1 MNMNIKNIKAVLLI
15 LAALLFPTFAS
26 AQGGTALTYTTTSAI
41 VTAGSSSFQ
50 LASVTGISG
59 FGRGI
64 NSPTGGTVANDNITD
79 IYIDREL
86 MQVISVNTTAKTVFV
101 LRGQGGSQA
110 AAHASGANVIIGPP
124 SAFLDYDPE
133 GYCAAITGVP
143 GINQQYGNPPQ
154 YTPWI
159 NQRTSNQWI
168 CSTVTS
174 VWVPGYGNPG
184 VSGTPAGL
192 TTAAA
197 SATTTL
203 PSGPLFTVT
212 GTTAIATIT
221 LPSGFQNGQS
231 ITIRFSGVD
240 TWTAAGNIAVAG
252 TNTTAGT
259 YVTFTY
265 NTATSKWSPSRV
277 V

>member
-1 MNMNIKNIKAVLLI
+1 MNIKNIKAVLLI

-26 AQGGTALTYTTTSAI
+26 AQVGTALTYTTTSAI
-41 VTAGSSSFQ
+41 VSAGSNTFQ

-59 FGRGI
+59 FGPGI
-64 NSPTGGTVANDNITD
+64 NSPTGGTTTIGNITD
-79 IYIDREL
+79 LYIDREL
-86 MQVISVNTTAKTVFV
+86 FQVISVNTTAKTVVV

-110 AAHASGANVIIGPP
+110 AAHASGATVIIGPP

-133 GYCAAITGVP
+133 GYCAAITGTP

-159 NQRTSNQWI
+159 NQRTSLQWI

-184 VSGTPAGL
+184 VSGTVPGL
-192 TTAAA
+192 TTAVA
-197 SATTTL
+197 SATTIT
-203 PSGPLFTVT
+203 PSGPFFTVT
-212 GTTAIATIT
+212 GTTAIATIN
-221 LPSGFQNGQS
+221 LPSGFQDGQS
-231 ITIRFSGVD
+231 ITIKFSGVD
-240 TWTAAGNIAVAG
+240 TWTAAGNIAVLG

-259 YVTFTY
+259 FVTFTW
-265 NTATSKWSPSRV
+265 NATTSKWSPSRV